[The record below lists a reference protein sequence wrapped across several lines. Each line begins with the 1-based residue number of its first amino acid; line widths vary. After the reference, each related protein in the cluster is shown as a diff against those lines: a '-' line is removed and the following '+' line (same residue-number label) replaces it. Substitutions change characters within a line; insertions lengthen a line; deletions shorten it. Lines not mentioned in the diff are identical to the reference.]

1 MRLVCPNCSAQ
12 YEIDASMIPDEGR
25 DVQCSNC
32 GHTWFELPAP
42 PELAAEPVAATD
54 PVSEPE
60 PTEESEP
67 VAEAEPAPEI
77 EAASEPEVESAPEPE
92 TAETGAAADTGFEE
106 PETDTE
112 SDDLSE
118 DVAALDSAFQPTRMV
133 EQETPTTRELED
145 EEEAVFGAA
154 AKPARRPPASDD
166 ALDILREEADRE
178 IEQRRA
184 PPSVP
189 LETQTDMALDTLAS
203 QRTPSRALRA
213 RMARMDED
221 DQEQRPARGRW
232 RNRFGKGKAEQ
243 SPERDTVESQPDDGY
258 REPRRDLLPDIEE
271 INSTLTSTTARDLP
285 EPEVLAEQQKGF
297 RQGFVIP
304 VAVAALMIVL
314 YAYAPSIA
322 QSVPA
327 TEPALLQY
335 VDLANGARDGLGQ
348 LIGR

>member
-42 PELAAEPVAATD
+42 PEMAAEPEVETAPAPEAEVEAEPA
-54 PVSEPE
+54 PVPEPE
-60 PTEESEP
+60 V
-67 VAEAEPAPEI
+67 VAEAEPEVF
-77 EAASEPEVESAPEPE
+77 EAAD
-92 TAETGAAADTGFEE
+92 AATEE
-106 PETDTE
+106 PGEADDT
-112 SDDLSE
+112 DDLAE
-118 DVAALDSAFQPTRMV
+118 DVAALDSAFQPTRMI
-133 EQETPTTRELED
+133 EENTPTTRELED
-145 EEEAVFGAA
+145 EEEAVFGASP
-154 AKPARRPPASDD
+154 KPARRPAASDE

-178 IEQRRA
+178 LEQRRA

-213 RMARMDED
+213 RMARMDE
-221 DQEQRPARGRW
+221 EEALKKPKLGGW
-232 RNRFGKGKAEQ
+232 RNRFGKGKAEET
-243 SPERDTVESQPDDGY
+243 PEPEAEESQPDDGY
-258 REPRRDLLPDIEE
+258 NEPRRDLLPDIEE

-285 EPEVLAEQQKGF
+285 DPEVLEEQQKGF

-304 VAVAALMIVL
+304 IAVAALLIVL
-314 YAYAPSIA
+314 YAYAPAIA
-322 QSVPA
+322 ERVPA
-327 TEPALLQY
+327 TESALLQY
-335 VDLANGARDGLGQ
+335 VDLANGARDGIDR